1 MNSTKIEL
9 IKKIIA
15 LRLEKDELNAVIS
28 KANEIIDKR
37 PKRTDLI

>member
-37 PKRTDLI
+37 PNRTDLI